1 MSFRPF
7 PCSDRWHGVFAM
19 LGLFVFA
26 GLLLMQVPGRPV
38 DGVSF
43 LLVLAGLACLALI
56 GYIGLRTISVFSLEY
71 WVDRDAV
78 TLVWGSTRQIIPL
91 AQIERIIE
99 SPAVQSRL
107 PARPWHWPCPA
118 RRRIECPEL
127 GVVNA
132 YATRPLNEQIVLVTG
147 GESYSLSPAD
157 RQGFL
162 RALQERFALGAGR
175 TLQAELHRAPVWTWP
190 LWRDRSAL
198 FLIGAGLLGVLVMFG
213 VLCFRYP
220 ALSSD
225 LPLHFDVDGL
235 PDRIAPKSGLFALPV
250 ISLLTWLL
258 NTAFGVWLYRHVQ
271 RGAASLL
278 WGGALAVQGIA
289 GLALLNLMRW

>member
-7 PCSDRWHGVFAM
+7 PCPDRWHGILAM

-43 LLVLAGLACLALI
+43 LLVLAGLISLVLI
-56 GYIGLRTISVFSLEY
+56 GYIGLRTRRVFTLEY

-99 SPAVQSRL
+99 SPTAQPTL
-107 PARPWHWPCPA
+107 PARPWHWPCMN
-118 RRRIECPEL
+118 RRRIQSSEL

-132 YATRPLNEQIVLVTG
+132 YATRPLNEQIVLVTA

-162 RALQERFALGAGR
+162 QALQERFALGAGR
-175 TLQAELHRAPVWTWP
+175 TLQAELRRAPVWTWP
-190 LWRDRSAL
+190 LWRDRGAL

-225 LPLHFDVDGL
+225 LPLHFDAAGL

-250 ISLLTWLL
+250 IGLLIWLL
-258 NTAFGVWLYRHVQ
+258 NTAAGVWLYRHVQ
-271 RGAASLL
+271 QGAAYLL
-278 WGGALAVQGIA
+278 WGGALTVQG
-289 GLALLNLMRW
+289 LASMALFILMRW